1 MALQSVSVSKMLL
14 LGSVLGAAAFG
25 ASAADV
31 VITSE
36 GVTPYVIDSRN
47 VVARSGA
54 DLCWRTGFWSPA
66 TAETAMAGEFPA
78 GCQCDAD
85 LVPNEKCTIQV
96 AQAPTPTSPETPKP
110 ITLSAEALFGFDK
123 AVLTPTGKAAIDR
136 EVLSQLSAV
145 GALKTVMVEGHTDRI
160 GSQTHN
166 QALSE
171 RRATAVKNHLVEK
184 GVNADLIDVIGFGK
198 TQPVPGISCPDSLGR
213 TKLIECLAPHRRVVV
228 RIQAMPN

>member
-1 MALQSVSVSKMLL
+1 MISKSASKML
-14 LGSVLGAAAFG
+14 VLGAVLG
-25 ASAADV
+25 ATTLGAWAADV
-31 VITSE
+31 VITSQ

-66 TAETAMAGEFPA
+66 AAETAMAGEFPA

-85 LVPNEKCTIQV
+85 LVPTEKCTVQV
-96 AQAPTPTSPETPKP
+96 AQAAVPAAPDAPKP

-123 AVLTPTGKAAIDR
+123 AVLTPAGKTAIDS
-136 EVLSQLSAV
+136 EVLSQLPKV
-145 GALKTVMVEGHTDRI
+145 GSLKTVLVEGHTDRI
-160 GSQTHN
+160 GSHPHN

-171 RRATAVKNHLVEK
+171 RRAMAVKNYLVEK
-184 GVNADLIDVIGFGK
+184 GVSADLIDVIGFGK
-198 TQPVPGISCPDSLGR
+198 TQPVPGVSCPDSLGR